1 MKLSRL
7 VKLFEE
13 FVPSSFAESFDNV
26 GLICGDPDQNIRR
39 ILVAM
44 ELSPAVLAEAKRR
57 RAQMILTHHPPI
69 FRQKIERL
77 IKTPDSAGLLYTAIR
92 SGIGVYVMHTNLDSI
107 EGGTNSTLAQMLGIT
122 ADIRPLRLARTGSNY
137 KLVVFVPGEHIDL
150 LSEAV
155 FAAGAGR
162 IGHQHRYRECSFA
175 SGGVGS
181 FHGDESTSP
190 AVGRAGR
197 REYVQELRLETI
209 VPAGDLPAVLT
220 AMRTAHPYEEP
231 AYDLIPLE
239 PFDDRVGMG
248 RVGKLTRQVTAGTL
262 LKRIKAELGIKSL
275 QLIGS
280 DKRKVSIAAV
290 GAGSLSV
297 LMGDVLSS
305 GAEFLLTGEIR
316 HHDALL
322 AVQNNLTV
330 AAVGHW
336 TSERPGVEQ
345 LAQQLNAALK
355 TTEVI
360 LSTADKEPIAIR

>member
-7 VKLFEE
+7 TKLFET

-39 ILVAM
+39 ILVAVD
-44 ELSPAVLAEAKRR
+44 LTHAVLAEAKKR
-57 RAQMILTHHPPI
+57 RAQMVLTHHPPI

-77 IKTPDSAGLLYTAIR
+77 LRTSDSMGLIYTAIR
-92 SGIGVYVMHTNLDSI
+92 SGIAVYTMHTNFDSI
-107 EGGTNSTLAQMLGIT
+107 EGGTNTTLAQMLGIT
-122 ADIRPLRLARTGSNY
+122 ADVRPLRLAPTGRNY
-137 KLVVFVPGEHIDL
+137 KLVVFVPVEHIDL
-150 LSEAV
+150 LSEAL

-175 SGGVGS
+175 SGGVGT

-190 AVGRAGR
+190 VAGRAGR

-209 VPAGDLPAVLT
+209 VPANDLPAVLT
-220 AMRTAHPYEEP
+220 ALRTAHPYEEP

-239 PFDDRVGMG
+239 SLDDRVGMG
-248 RVGKLTRQVTAGTL
+248 RVGKLTRPVTAATL
-262 LKRIKAELGIKSL
+262 IKRIKTHLGIKSL

-280 DKRKVSIAAV
+280 EKRKVSTAAV

-305 GAEFLLTGEIR
+305 GAEFLLTGEIK

-345 LAQQLNAALK
+345 LTKQLRSALK
-355 TTEVI
+355 GVELS
-360 LSTADKEPIAIR
+360 LSTTDSEPIAIR